1 MRQAS
6 LPTEGPGATERPGGA
21 SALKSSPA
29 LRGCVVGPGKPRLE
43 LLFAAVACAGSGV
56 VLGVPVNRLRHE
68 DPGDLNLNLKWCEG
82 PFEPGPCSQ
91 GHGKGAKGR
100 AKGRDRPG
108 RAPPLCVEHEFLAVS
123 CRRCLGAEG
132 ARLLALFLPSSTL
145 VSLNLEG
152 NAIGPKGAAHL
163 IAGLKENRTLRSLN
177 LSSNF
182 GEESLPTL
190 CEALKNNETLN
201 ELRLASNFDF
211 GVDLKGLV
219 KTEGI
224 QALCEM
230 LRTNTTLT
238 ELDLRH
244 PNLAGENTERLATA
258 ALEHPA
264 LTSFGAI
271 PLGALR
277 ENSLHELDL
286 SGKSVGVPGAI
297 VLSRLLPSAPALESL
312 KLDQN
317 QLVVHTGPV
326 NVSEVQ
332 GDSKE
337 AGAIVMHR
345 GRKMVMTPSIMHEG
359 REMARLVDFSGI
371 AALEEILRVNTT
383 LTSLS
388 LNDNALNPISVCG
401 GCVGPFDSAVSGV
414 AMLANALREN
424 STLQSLSLL
433 RVRDPN
439 NVNLPISREEAEAL
453 AAGLKE
459 NRALRSLDLDG
470 HPLNIPQLRGDEPVE
485 TLDLSHKGLTYAS
498 ALIIASLL
506 GSNTATKNLH
516 LEGLGRS
523 IGDGVESVWTNG
535 VKVVRGLDAATESRL
550 RDAAGERVTLALDAV
565 LASPTPGA
573 CEFAAS
579 GLFGA
584 PPPAPAASG
593 LFGGA
598 KAFAAL
604 SAAATPAAAHI
615 GCAAP
620 APAPSMAPFR
630 FASPSEAP
638 PPTAAPSTAAPFR
651 FTPLSAA
658 PPPAAAA
665 APARGR
671 PASESSVGD
680 ID

>member
-1 MRQAS
+1 M
-6 LPTEGPGATERPGGA
+6 
-21 SALKSSPA
+21 
-29 LRGCVVGPGKPRLE
+29 
-43 LLFAAVACAGSGV
+43 
-56 VLGVPVNRLRHE
+56 
-68 DPGDLNLNLKWCEG
+68 
-82 PFEPGPCSQ
+82 
-91 GHGKGAKGR
+91 
-100 AKGRDRPG
+100 
-108 RAPPLCVEHEFLAVS
+108 CVEHEFLAVS

-190 CEALKNNETLN
+190 CEALTNNETLN

-297 VLSRLLPSAPALESL
+297 VLSRLLPSAPALKSL

-565 LASPTPGA
+565 PASPTPGA
-573 CEFAAS
+573 CEFAASSLFGASAPAPAAS

-593 LFGGA
+593 LFGAPPRAPPPAPAVSSLFGGA

-651 FTPLSAA
+651 FMPLSAA